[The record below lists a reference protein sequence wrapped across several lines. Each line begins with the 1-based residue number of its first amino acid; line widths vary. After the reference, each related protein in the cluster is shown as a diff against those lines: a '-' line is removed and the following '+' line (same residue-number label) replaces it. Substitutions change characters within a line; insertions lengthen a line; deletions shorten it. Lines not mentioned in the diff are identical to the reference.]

1 MKAIKDSNGDI
12 KVFNS
17 TPKNWGAVI
26 CGFDSFSKDKL
37 ESYGFY
43 DVVRPT
49 IKASQE
55 YGEIK
60 WDSKNKVFTY
70 PVKNK
75 TYSQSVAELKTQK
88 IENLK
93 YIYNSE
99 LSKTDWYI
107 IRGQEGTAAPQN
119 IIDAR
124 AALRSECSSKE
135 AEINALTTKSSIVDY
150 QLPSLSI

>member
-49 IKASQE
+49 IKDSQE
-55 YGEIK
+55 LGAIK
-60 WDSKNKVFTY
+60 WDSDNKVFTY
-70 PVKNK
+70 PIKNR
-75 TYSQSVAELKTQK
+75 TYSQSVSVLKTSK

-93 YIYNSE
+93 HIYKSKLE
-99 LSKTDWYI
+99 KTDWYI
-107 IRGQEGTAAPQN
+107 IRAQEGIAAPQS
-119 IIDAR
+119 ILDER
-124 AALRSECSSKE
+124 AALRSECQSKE

-150 QLPSLSI
+150 QLPSFR

>member
-1 MKAIKDSNGDI
+1 MIGIKDSNGKI

-26 CGFDSFSKDKL
+26 CGFDTFSKEKL

-43 DVVRPT
+43 DVERPA
-49 IKASQE
+49 IKDSEE

-75 TYSQSVAELKTQK
+75 SFVLSVSELKANK

-93 YIYNSE
+93 HIYKSKLE
-99 LSKTDWYI
+99 KTDWYI
-107 IRGQEGTAAPQN
+107 IRAQEGIAAPQS
-119 IIDAR
+119 ILDER
-124 AALRSECSSKE
+124 AALRSECQSKE

-150 QLPSLSI
+150 KY

>member
-1 MKAIKDSNGDI
+1 MIGIKDSNGDI

-26 CGFDSFSKDKL
+26 CGFNTFSKEKL

-43 DVVRPT
+43 NVVRPT
-49 IKASQE
+49 IKDSQE
-55 YGEIK
+55 LGAIK
-60 WDSKNKVFTY
+60 WDSDNKVFTY
-70 PVKNK
+70 TIKNR
-75 TYSQSVAELKTQK
+75 TYSQSISELKTQK

-93 YIYNSE
+93 SVYGSE
-99 LSKTDWYI
+99 LGKTDWYI
-107 IRGQEGTAAPQN
+107 IRGQEGIAAPQN

-135 AEINALTTKSSIVDY
+135 AEINSLNKKSSIIDY
-150 QLPSLSI
+150 KFPRFR

>member
-1 MKAIKDSNGDI
+1 MVAIKDSNGDI

-26 CGFDSFSKDKL
+26 CGFDTFSKEKL
-37 ESYGFY
+37 ATYGFY
-43 DVVRPT
+43 DVERPT
-49 IKASQE
+49 IKESQE

-75 TYSQSVAELKTQK
+75 SFVLSVSELKANK

-93 YIYNSE
+93 HIYKSKLE
-99 LSKTDWYI
+99 KTDWYI
-107 IRGQEGTAAPQN
+107 IRAQEGIAAPQS
-119 IIDAR
+119 ILDER
-124 AALRSECSSKE
+124 AALRTECQSKE
-135 AEINALTTKSSIVDY
+135 AEILALSTKSSIVDY
-150 QLPSLSI
+150 KY

>member
-17 TPKNWGAVI
+17 TPKNWGAII

-49 IKASQE
+49 IKDSQE
-55 YGEIK
+55 LGAIE
-60 WDSKNKVFTY
+60 WDSDNKVFTY
-70 PVKNK
+70 PIKNR
-75 TYSQSVAELKTQK
+75 TYSQSVSVLKTSK

-93 YIYNSE
+93 HIYKSKLE
-99 LSKTDWYI
+99 KTDWYI
-107 IRGQEGTAAPQN
+107 IRGQEGIAAPQS
-119 IIDAR
+119 ILDER
-124 AALRSECSSKE
+124 AALRTECQSKE
-135 AEINALTTKSSIVDY
+135 AEINALSTKASIVDY
-150 QLPSLSI
+150 QFPIFR

>member
-1 MKAIKDSNGDI
+1 MIGIKDSNGKI

-26 CGFDSFSKDKL
+26 CGFDTFSKEKL

-43 DVVRPT
+43 DVVRPA
-49 IKASQE
+49 IKDSQE

-75 TYSQSVAELKTQK
+75 SFVLSVSELKANK

-93 YIYNSE
+93 HIYKSKLE
-99 LSKTDWYI
+99 KTDWYI
-107 IRGQEGTAAPQN
+107 IRAQEGIAAPQS
-119 IIDAR
+119 ILDER
-124 AALRSECSSKE
+124 AALRTECQSKE
-135 AEINALTTKSSIVDY
+135 AEINALSTKASIVDY
-150 QLPSLSI
+150 QLPNFR

>member
-1 MKAIKDSNGDI
+1 MVAIKDSNGDI

-26 CGFDSFSKDKL
+26 CGFDTFSKEKL

-43 DVVRPT
+43 DVERPT
-49 IKASQE
+49 IKESQE

-70 PVKNK
+70 PIKNR
-75 TYSQSVAELKTQK
+75 TYSQSVSELKTSK

-93 YIYNSE
+93 HIYKSKLE
-99 LSKTDWYI
+99 KTDWYI
-107 IRGQEGTAAPQN
+107 IRAQEGIAAPQS
-119 IIDAR
+119 ILDER
-124 AALRSECSSKE
+124 AALRTECQSKE

-150 QLPSLSI
+150 KY

>member
-1 MKAIKDSNGDI
+1 MIGIKDSNGKI

-26 CGFDSFSKDKL
+26 CGFDTFSKEKL

-43 DVVRPT
+43 DVVKPT
-49 IKASQE
+49 IKQSEQ

-70 PVKNK
+70 PIKNK
-75 TYSQSVAELKTQK
+75 TYSQSITELKTQK

-93 YIYNSE
+93 SVYGSV

-107 IRGQEGTAAPQN
+107 IRGQEGIAAPQN

-124 AALRSECSSKE
+124 AALRSECASKE
-135 AEINALTTKSSIVDY
+135 AEILALTTKSSIVDY
-150 QLPSLSI
+150 QLPSYI

>member
-1 MKAIKDSNGDI
+1 MIGIKDSNGKI

-26 CGFDSFSKDKL
+26 CGFDTFSKEKL

-43 DVVRPT
+43 DVVRPA
-49 IKASQE
+49 IKDSQE

-75 TYSQSVAELKTQK
+75 SFVLSVSELKANK

-93 YIYNSE
+93 HIYKSKLE
-99 LSKTDWYI
+99 KTDWYI
-107 IRGQEGTAAPQN
+107 IRAQEGIAAPQS
-119 IIDAR
+119 ILDER
-124 AALRSECSSKE
+124 AALRTECQSKE
-135 AEINALTTKSSIVDY
+135 AEINALSTKASIVDY
-150 QLPSLSI
+150 QLPSYI

>member
-49 IKASQE
+49 IKDSQE
-55 YGEIK
+55 LGAIK
-60 WDSKNKVFTY
+60 WDSDNKVFTY
-70 PVKNK
+70 PIKNR
-75 TYSQSVAELKTQK
+75 TYSQSVSVLKTSK

-93 YIYNSE
+93 HIYK
-99 LSKTDWYI
+99 SKLENTDWYI
-107 IRGQEGTAAPQN
+107 IRGQEGIAAPQS
-119 IIDAR
+119 ILDER
-124 AALRSECSSKE
+124 AALRTECQSKE
-135 AEINALTTKSSIVDY
+135 AEINALSTKASIVDY
-150 QLPSLSI
+150 QFPIFR

>member
-1 MKAIKDSNGDI
+1 MIGIKDSNGKI

-26 CGFDSFSKDKL
+26 CGFNTFSKEKL

-49 IKASQE
+49 IKDSQE
-55 YGEIK
+55 LGAIK

-70 PVKNK
+70 PIKNRI
-75 TYSQSVAELKTQK
+75 YSQSITELKTQK

-93 YIYNSE
+93 SVYGSV

-107 IRGQEGTAAPQN
+107 IRGQEGIAAPQN

-124 AALRSECSSKE
+124 AALRSECASKE
-135 AEINALTTKSSIVDY
+135 AEINALSTKASIIDY
-150 QLPSLSI
+150 QFPSFR

>member
-1 MKAIKDSNGDI
+1 MIGIKDSNGKI

-26 CGFDSFSKDKL
+26 CGFDTFSKEKL
-37 ESYGFY
+37 QSYGFY
-43 DVVRPT
+43 DVVRPA
-49 IKASQE
+49 IKDSEE

-75 TYSQSVAELKTQK
+75 SFVLSVSELKANK

-93 YIYNSE
+93 HIYKSKLE
-99 LSKTDWYI
+99 KTDWYI
-107 IRGQEGTAAPQN
+107 IRAQEGIAAPQS
-119 IIDAR
+119 ILDER
-124 AALRSECSSKE
+124 AALRSECQSKE
-135 AEINALTTKSSIVDY
+135 AEILALSTKSSIVDY
-150 QLPSLSI
+150 KY

>member
-1 MKAIKDSNGDI
+1 MIGIKDSNGKI

-26 CGFDSFSKDKL
+26 CGFDTFSKEKL

-43 DVVRPT
+43 DVVKPT
-49 IKASQE
+49 IKQSEQ

-70 PVKNK
+70 PIKNK
-75 TYSQSVAELKTQK
+75 TYSQSITELKTQK

-93 YIYNSE
+93 SVYGSV

-107 IRGQEGTAAPQN
+107 IRGQEGIAAPQN

-124 AALRSECSSKE
+124 AALRSECASKE
-135 AEINALTTKSSIVDY
+135 AEINALSTKSSIIDY
-150 QLPSLSI
+150 QFPSFR

>member
-1 MKAIKDSNGDI
+1 MIGIKDSNGDI

-26 CGFDSFSKDKL
+26 CGFDTFSKEKL

-43 DVVRPT
+43 DVERPA
-49 IKASQE
+49 IKDSQE

-75 TYSQSVAELKTQK
+75 SFVLSVSELKANK

-93 YIYNSE
+93 YIYKSKLE
-99 LSKTDWYI
+99 KTDWYI
-107 IRGQEGTAAPQN
+107 IRGQEGIAAPQS
-119 IIDAR
+119 ILDER
-124 AALRSECSSKE
+124 AALRTECQSKE

-150 QLPSLSI
+150 KY

>member
-1 MKAIKDSNGDI
+1 MIGIKDSNGKI

-26 CGFDSFSKDKL
+26 CGFDTFSKEKL

-43 DVVRPT
+43 DVVKPA
-49 IKASQE
+49 IKNSQE

-70 PVKNK
+70 PIKNK
-75 TYSQSVAELKTQK
+75 TYSLSIAELKTQK

-93 YIYNSE
+93 HIYGSE
-99 LSKTDWYI
+99 LGKTDWI
-107 IRGQEGTAAPQN
+107 IVRAQEGTAAPQETL
-119 IIDAR
+119 DAR
-124 AALRSECSSKE
+124 AALRSECATKE
-135 AEINALTTKSSIVDY
+135 DEINALSTKASIIDY
-150 QLPSLSI
+150 QLPSFR

>member
-1 MKAIKDSNGDI
+1 MKAIQDSDGKI
-12 KVFNS
+12 TVFNS

-26 CGFDSFSKDKL
+26 CGFNTFSKEKL

-43 DVVRPT
+43 DVERPA
-49 IKASQE
+49 IKDSQE

-75 TYSQSVAELKTQK
+75 SFVLSVSELKANK

-93 YIYNSE
+93 YIYKSKLE
-99 LSKTDWYI
+99 KTDWYI
-107 IRGQEGTAAPQN
+107 IRGQEGIAAPQS
-119 IIDAR
+119 ILDER
-124 AALRSECSSKE
+124 AALRTECQSKE

-150 QLPSLSI
+150 KY